1 MLVQL
6 EQANAEIK
14 AAGLKNVALG
24 IGQPKHAAQFGGKL
38 APSVLCLSNETNA
51 VHYLYGLQRGG
62 LAQMFNPK
70 LYQASMKAAAK
81 GLTQGE
87 ATGDTRMLGGIFIVD
102 QKGIIQYAS
111 ANEFA
116 GDYPPI
122 EEVLEHWRMRGTAQE
137 PPAAR
142 AP

>member
-6 EQANAEIK
+6 EQANNEIK
-14 AAGLKNVALG
+14 AAGLKNVAIG

-51 VHYLYGLQRGG
+51 VHYLYGLKRGG

-70 LYQASMKAAAK
+70 LYQASIKAARA

-87 ATGDTRMLGGIFIVD
+87 ATGDIGMLGGIFIID
-102 QKGIIQYAS
+102 PQGTIRYGEQ
-111 ANEFA
+111 NEFA

-122 EEVLEHWRMRGTAQE
+122 SEVLEQYKKLE
-137 PPAAR
+137 SN
-142 AP
+142 

>member
-6 EQANAEIK
+6 EQHNDEIT

-38 APSVLCLSNETNA
+38 APHVLCLSNETNG
-51 VHYLYGLQRGG
+51 VHYLYGLKRSGMGQ
-62 LAQMFNPK
+62 LFNPK
-70 LYQASMKAAAK
+70 LYQASLRAAAK

-87 ATGDTRMLGGIFIVD
+87 ATGDTQMLGGIFIVD
-102 QKGIIQYAS
+102 QQGIIRYGDQS
-111 ANEFA
+111 DFA

-122 EEVLEHWRMRGTAQE
+122 PEVLEHWRMSRAAQE
-137 PPAAR
+137 PPATS